1 MTQRTVSIEAVALRA
16 EARARHAEQDALLLQ
31 EELLQAR
38 KQLTA
43 DLEAANIRIAEL
55 EASTSGTTS

>member
-1 MTQRTVSIEAVALRA
+1 MKTISIETIALRA

-31 EELLQAR
+31 EELLQTR

-43 DLEAANIRIAEL
+43 DLEAANMRIAEL